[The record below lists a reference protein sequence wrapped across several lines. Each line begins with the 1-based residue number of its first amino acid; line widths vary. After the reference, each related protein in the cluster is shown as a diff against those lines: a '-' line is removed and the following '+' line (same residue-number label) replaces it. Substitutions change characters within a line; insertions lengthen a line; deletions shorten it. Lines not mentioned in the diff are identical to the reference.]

1 MSPRPSG
8 IVVLLTDFGTRDP
21 YVGLM
26 KGMVLKNQP
35 SATLVDLTHDVPPQD
50 VAVGAFLLRSAIDR
64 FPTGS
69 IVLAVVDPGVFT
81 TRRILCGVRHGMYWI
96 APDNGLLGE
105 VWALPGTG
113 ELRQVDLI
121 HLGFCFTSRTF
132 HGRDVLAPLAGNLA
146 AGRVG
151 FTSVGPRVE
160 DPVVLPLLDSGSP
173 RVVFVDAYGNLVTNV
188 PASAIARVRSVQI
201 AGRSMP
207 IRGTYGEVAKG
218 SLLALINSYDLL
230 EIAENQG
237 SAANTLGLG
246 CGAEVTLE
254 T

>member
-1 MSPRPSG
+1 
-8 IVVLLTDFGTRDP
+8 
-21 YVGLM
+21 
-26 KGMVLKNQP
+26 
-35 SATLVDLTHDVPPQD
+35 
-50 VAVGAFLLRSAIDR
+50 
-64 FPTGS
+64 
-69 IVLAVVDPGVFT
+69 
-81 TRRILCGVRHGMYWI
+81 
-96 APDNGLLGE
+96 
-105 VWALPGTG
+105 
-113 ELRQVDLI
+113 
-121 HLGFCFTSRTF
+121 
-132 HGRDVLAPLAGNLA
+132 
-146 AGRVG
+146 
-151 FTSVGPRVE
+151 VE